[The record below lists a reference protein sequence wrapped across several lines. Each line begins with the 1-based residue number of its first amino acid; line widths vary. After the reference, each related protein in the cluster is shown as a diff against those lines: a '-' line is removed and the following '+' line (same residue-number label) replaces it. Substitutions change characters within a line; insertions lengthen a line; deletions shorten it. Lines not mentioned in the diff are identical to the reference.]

1 MAYELEPKL
10 STVRFCDK
18 KVRLEQQTFFRRGV
32 GTSGHETRFG
42 CDVMEP
48 QACRQEGGEEVEVVH
63 TTGYWPHPYTPGFA
77 GHSTRLCLV
86 LYTLLDHSIP

>member
-1 MAYELEPKL
+1 M
-10 STVRFCDK
+10 
-18 KVRLEQQTFFRRGV
+18 RLGLAVMSWSHRPVGRRG
-32 GTSGHETRFG
+32 GGG
-42 CDVMEP
+42 
-48 QACRQEGGEEVEVVH
+48 GGEEVEVVH